1 MQPFARD
8 SAFGSDL
15 MGLES
20 SVDQV
25 FVFSRAVLAAI
36 TISALVSGC
45 DKPAAQPAGGSM
57 PPPEVTAVTVQPH
70 DVPVIFEHVGQTAGV
85 REVEVRPRVSG
96 ILERWN
102 YREGAAVRAGDSMF
116 TIDPAP
122 FRAAVARA
130 EAQLASA
137 EARRAQAQRTVERLK
152 PLWEAKATSQKNYDD
167 AVSTEQ
173 IAQADLK
180 AATAALTEARLDLSY
195 TRVAAPISG
204 ISSRALQSEGTLVQA
219 QQTLLTTISQV
230 DPIHVIFGISESEH
244 LKLAKEAA
252 EGRLTLPKDGR
263 FDVSVKLADGSVY
276 SATGKLDFSDIRVNP
291 QTGTSEARAVLP
303 NPGQKLRPGQFV
315 RVMLKGATYPHALAV
330 PQRAVLEGPKTKLVM
345 IVNAQNIVE
354 PRPVEVG
361 DWTGEDWVITSGLQ
375 PNERVIVDGIMRI
388 RPGAPVTVAAA
399 SAAPASPPG
408 VKAAP
413 AKPAP
418 GKAEPAPAKPA
429 AEPTKKQQ

>member
-1 MQPFARD
+1 M
-8 SAFGSDL
+8 
-15 MGLES
+15 
-20 SVDQV
+20 DQV
-25 FVFSRAVLAAI
+25 FAFSRAVLAAI

-45 DKPAAQPAGGSM
+45 DKPAAQSAGGGM

-96 ILERWN
+96 ILEHWN
-102 YREGAAVRAGDSMF
+102 YREGAPVHAGDSMF

-167 AVSTEQ
+167 AVSAEQ

-276 SATGKLDFSDIRVNP
+276 STTGKLDFSDIRVNP

-303 NPGQKLRPGQFV
+303 NPSQKLRPGQFV
-315 RVMLKGATYPHALAV
+315 RVMLKGATYPRALAV

-361 DWTGEDWVITSGLQ
+361 DWAGEDWVITSGLQ
-375 PNERVIVDGIMRI
+375 PNDRVIVDGIMRI
-388 RPGAPVTVAAA
+388 RPGAPVTIAAA
-399 SAAPASPPG
+399 SPTPGSPPG
-408 VKAAP
+408 AKAAP
-413 AKPAP
+413 AKPAE
-418 GKAEPAPAKPA
+418 AAPAKPA
-429 AEPTKKQQ
+429 AEPAKKQ

>member
-1 MQPFARD
+1 
-8 SAFGSDL
+8 
-15 MGLES
+15 
-20 SVDQV
+20 
-25 FVFSRAVLAAI
+25 
-36 TISALVSGC
+36 
-45 DKPAAQPAGGSM
+45 
-57 PPPEVTAVTVQPH
+57 
-70 DVPVIFEHVGQTAGV
+70 
-85 REVEVRPRVSG
+85 
-96 ILERWN
+96 
-102 YREGAAVRAGDSMF
+102 
-116 TIDPAP
+116 
-122 FRAAVARA
+122 
-130 EAQLASA
+130 
-137 EARRAQAQRTVERLK
+137 
-152 PLWEAKATSQKNYDD
+152 
-167 AVSTEQ
+167 
-173 IAQADLK
+173 
-180 AATAALTEARLDLSY
+180 LSY

>member
-1 MQPFARD
+1 
-8 SAFGSDL
+8 
-15 MGLES
+15 
-20 SVDQV
+20 VDQV
-25 FVFSRAVLAAI
+25 FAFSRAVLAAI

-45 DKPAAQPAGGSM
+45 DKPAAQPAGGGM

-96 ILERWN
+96 ILEHWN
-102 YREGAAVRAGDSMF
+102 YREGAPVHAGDSMF

-167 AVSTEQ
+167 AVSAEQ

-180 AATAALTEARLDLSY
+180 AASAALTEARLDLSY

-204 ISSRALQSEGTLVQA
+204 VSSRALQSEGTLVQA

-303 NPGQKLRPGQFV
+303 NPSQKLRPGQFV
-315 RVMLKGATYPHALAV
+315 RVMLKGATYPRALAV

-375 PNERVIVDGIMRI
+375 PNDRVIVDGIMRI
-388 RPGAPVTVAAA
+388 RPGAPVTIAAA
-399 SAAPASPPG
+399 SPTPGSPSG
-408 VKAAP
+408 AKAAP
-413 AKPAP
+413 AKPAE
-418 GKAEPAPAKPA
+418 AAPAKPA
-429 AEPTKKQQ
+429 AEPTKKQ

>member
-1 MQPFARD
+1 
-8 SAFGSDL
+8 
-15 MGLES
+15 
-20 SVDQV
+20 
-25 FVFSRAVLAAI
+25 
-36 TISALVSGC
+36 
-45 DKPAAQPAGGSM
+45 
-57 PPPEVTAVTVQPH
+57 
-70 DVPVIFEHVGQTAGV
+70 
-85 REVEVRPRVSG
+85 
-96 ILERWN
+96 
-102 YREGAAVRAGDSMF
+102 
-116 TIDPAP
+116 
-122 FRAAVARA
+122 VARA

-152 PLWEAKATSQKNYDD
+152 PLWEAKATSQRNYDD
-167 AVSTEQ
+167 AVSAEQ

-180 AATAALTEARLDLSY
+180 AATAALTEARLDLGY

-315 RVMLKGATYPHALAV
+315 RVMLKGATYPRALAV

>member
-1 MQPFARD
+1 VFA
-8 SAFGSDL
+8 
-15 MGLES
+15 
-20 SVDQV
+20 
-25 FVFSRAVLAAI
+25 FSRAVLAAI
-36 TISALVSGC
+36 TINALVSGC
-45 DKPAAQPAGGSM
+45 DKPAAQPAGGGM

-96 ILERWN
+96 ILEHWN
-102 YREGAAVRAGDSMF
+102 YREGAPVHAGDSMF

-167 AVSTEQ
+167 AVSAEQ

-180 AATAALTEARLDLSY
+180 AASAALTEARLDLSY

-204 ISSRALQSEGTLVQA
+204 VSSRALQSEGTLVQA

-303 NPGQKLRPGQFV
+303 NPSQKLRPGQFV
-315 RVMLKGATYPHALAV
+315 RVMLKGATYPRALAV

-375 PNERVIVDGIMRI
+375 PNDRVIVDGIMRI
-388 RPGAPVTVAAA
+388 RPGAPVTIAAA
-399 SAAPASPPG
+399 SPTPGSPPAA
-408 VKAAP
+408 KAAP
-413 AKPAP
+413 AKPAE
-418 GKAEPAPAKPA
+418 AAPAKPA
-429 AEPTKKQQ
+429 AEPAKKP

>member
-130 EAQLASA
+130 VGVRRVTPTRPAAARAAGDRRSGRA
-137 EARRAQAQRTVERLK
+137 GRRRRA
-152 PLWEAKATSQKNYDD
+152 
-167 AVSTEQ
+167 
-173 IAQADLK
+173 
-180 AATAALTEARLDLSY
+180 
-195 TRVAAPISG
+195 
-204 ISSRALQSEGTLVQA
+204 
-219 QQTLLTTISQV
+219 
-230 DPIHVIFGISESEH
+230 
-244 LKLAKEAA
+244 
-252 EGRLTLPKDGR
+252 
-263 FDVSVKLADGSVY
+263 
-276 SATGKLDFSDIRVNP
+276 
-291 QTGTSEARAVLP
+291 
-303 NPGQKLRPGQFV
+303 
-315 RVMLKGATYPHALAV
+315 
-330 PQRAVLEGPKTKLVM
+330 
-345 IVNAQNIVE
+345 
-354 PRPVEVG
+354 
-361 DWTGEDWVITSGLQ
+361 
-375 PNERVIVDGIMRI
+375 
-388 RPGAPVTVAAA
+388 PGAA
-399 SAAPASPPG
+399 
-408 VKAAP
+408 
-413 AKPAP
+413 
-418 GKAEPAPAKPA
+418 
-429 AEPTKKQQ
+429 